1 MPAYVNATASSK
13 SVLLTWAGP
22 TLNGGSVITAYRIY
36 MATDGGAESL
46 LISLGSSI
54 NSYTKTGLKAG
65 HTYTFHISA
74 VNAIGEGLK
83 CPGVTLTLPN
93 SNAPNKEVVDS
104 GTGSAQNVSLTLG
117 GAAIALVATMGCF
130 TVWYRKKD

>member
-1 MPAYVNATASSK
+1 MSGDHIYRYPHEFS
-13 SVLLTWAGP
+13 
-22 TLNGGSVITAYRIY
+22 GGQLQRI
-36 MATDGGAESL
+36 AVARA
-46 LISLGSSI
+46 LGDEP
-54 NSYTKTGLKAG
+54 
-65 HTYTFHISA
+65 A

-104 GTGSAQNVSLTLG
+104 GTVSAQNVSLTLG
-117 GAAIALVATMGCF
+117 GAAIVLVATMGCF